1 MPYNAT
7 LCKEAL
13 GKVFVALHYLSN
25 GVKNFWHTKTFGAL
39 GRSGNNKPILLI
51 KKI

>member
-13 GKVFVALHYLSN
+13 GKVFVAEHHFVRRHERLAY
-25 GVKNFWHTKTFGAL
+25 KNFLERWQAVVNGGLKL
-39 GRSGNNKPILLI
+39 
-51 KKI
+51 